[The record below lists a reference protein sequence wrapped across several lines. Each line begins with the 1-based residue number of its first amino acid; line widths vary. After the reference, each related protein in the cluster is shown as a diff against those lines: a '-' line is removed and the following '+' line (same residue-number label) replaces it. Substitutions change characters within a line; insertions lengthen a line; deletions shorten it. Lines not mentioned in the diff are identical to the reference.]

1 MSRILLADDSPHAQR
16 MGERILREEGFE
28 VVSLT
33 DGNAAMLRLA
43 DVDPDLILADVF
55 LPGKSGFELCR
66 YVKNEPRFK
75 HVRVVLTA
83 GLLEPFDEDEA
94 KRAGCDAILKKPF
107 EASKVVSTIDPL
119 VKEAQ
124 LSRGLFAEQIASVA
138 PAPPPEIPVP
148 AAAPKL
154 AEPEPPKAAEPPPVP
169 APEIDPERVRAAV
182 TLALDASLP
191 AMIQEITERVLIAL
205 GH

>member
-33 DGNAAMLRLA
+33 DGDAAMLRLA

-55 LPGKSGFELCR
+55 LPGKSGVDLCR
-66 YVKNEPRFK
+66 YVKNHPRFK

-124 LSRGLFAEQIASVA
+124 LARGLFAETFAS
-138 PAPPPEIPVP
+138 APPPEPEQP
-148 AAAPKL
+148 NS
-154 AEPEPPKAAEPPPVP
+154 PEPP
-169 APEIDPERVRAAV
+169 APEIDPERVRAAI
-182 TLALDASLP
+182 TLALDAALP